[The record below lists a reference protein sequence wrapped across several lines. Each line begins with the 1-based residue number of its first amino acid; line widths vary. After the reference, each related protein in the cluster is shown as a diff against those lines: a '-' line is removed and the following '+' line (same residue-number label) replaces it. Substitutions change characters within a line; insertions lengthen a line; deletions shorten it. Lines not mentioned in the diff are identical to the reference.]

1 MRLWSL
7 HPKYLDG
14 KGLGGVWRE
23 ALLAQSVLQG
33 RSSPYQHHP
42 QLIRFRA
49 QSDPLSTLAVYLE
62 GIAKEADQRGYHY
75 NHNLISKE
83 GSSAKIPVTRG
94 QLHHEWEHL
103 KGKLLQRDPARYAQ
117 IQAIS
122 EPEPHPL
129 FTVVPG
135 EVEAWEGR
143 HPRRKTGAVRQ

>member
-7 HPKYLDG
+7 HPKYLDV

-33 RSSPYQHHP
+33 RASAYQHHP

-49 QSDPLSTLAVYLE
+49 QPDPLGSVAAYLQE
-62 GIAKEADQRGYHY
+62 IAQEADQRGYHY
-75 NHNLISKE
+75 NHDLI
-83 GSSAKIPVTRG
+83 GGRISSVKIPVTRG
-94 QLHHEWEHL
+94 QLLHEWEHL
-103 KGKLLQRDPARYAQ
+103 KRKLEQRDPARYAR
-117 IQAIS
+117 IQSIP

-143 HPRRKTGAVRQ
+143 HPRGQQGVRR